1 MTPEASTTAEHTG
14 SKRDH
19 SPPAEPPAPD
29 TEENGQ
35 TESAKRQRF
44 DEDMNSESEDSDN
57 GVLQHPQSSGGKS
70 HNMHRSSAG
79 KTVGGGKRY
88 SAPPS
93 RNSPVDGENT
103 SDEESGESMSEEEPA
118 VPRAGR
124 GKGGGKM
131 FASKMLARKALST
144 SRHNSDSDGSSGDE
158 SPDDGDKP
166 MAPANAEP
174 YLSAPTTTQSI
185 QSHSNAQS
193 DHVMEGTTPTQTS
206 WQPETPNTAT
216 SRPPDS
222 DKPDYV
228 LKYSLVGHR
237 KGVSS
242 VKFSPDGNWLASA
255 SADKTVKLWNAY
267 NGKYDKTLEG
277 HGGGLSDVT
286 WSSDSRY
293 LATGSD
299 DKTVRIWD
307 RDSGRTLKILRGHTN
322 YVFCVCYN
330 PKSTLL
336 ASGSF
341 DETVRIWDVQTGKC
355 IRTLPAH
362 SDPVVALNFNR
373 DGSMIVTCS
382 YDGLI
387 RIWDITTGQCLKT
400 IVNDNNPAVSFVKF
414 SPNSKYILA
423 ATQDNTLRLW
433 NYHTGKCLKMYK
445 GHLNE
450 NYCCFGAFSVT
461 GGKWIVSGSEDHCI
475 YLWNLQNKEIVQK
488 LQGHTDV
495 VLCVDCHP
503 LKNIIA
509 SGSLNK
515 DKSVKIWKYDC

>member
-1 MTPEASTTAEHTG
+1 MSPEASDTMEQHAN

-19 SPPAEPPAPD
+19 SPSADVPAPD
-29 TEENGQ
+29 VEESGQ
-35 TESAKRQRF
+35 TEASKRQRL
-44 DEDMNSESEDSDN
+44 DDDSGSENESSDN
-57 GVLQHPQSSGGKS
+57 GLPQTSGGKS
-70 HNMHRSSAG
+70 HRPPAG

-88 SAPPS
+88 SAPAS
-93 RNSPVDGENT
+93 RKQSVDGDNT
-103 SDEESGESMSEEEPA
+103 SDEDLDESMSEEEPP
-118 VPRAGR
+118 VHRAGR

-131 FASKMLARKALST
+131 FSSKMLARKALSA
-144 SRHNSDSDGSSGDE
+144 SRHNSGSEDSSGEESQDDSD
-158 SPDDGDKP
+158 KP
-166 MAPANAEP
+166 AAPASAEV
-174 YLSAPTTTQSI
+174 LSPTLASTQTD
-185 QSHSNAQS
+185 QTHNNAQS
-193 DHVMEGTTPTQTS
+193 GLVSASATPTQT
-206 WQPETPNTAT
+206 PRLPGTPNPAAN
-216 SRPPDS
+216 RPPDTE
-222 DKPDYV
+222 KPDYV

-277 HGGGLSDVT
+277 HSGGLSDVA

-293 LATGSD
+293 LATASD
-299 DKTVRIWD
+299 DKSVRIWD

-341 DETVRIWDVQTGKC
+341 DETVRIWDVQSGKC

-362 SDPVVALNFNR
+362 SDPVAALNFNR

-400 IVNDNNPAVSFVKF
+400 IVNDSNPTVSFVKF

-423 ATQDNTLRLW
+423 ATHDSTLRLW
-433 NYHTGKCLKMYK
+433 NYHTGKCLKVYK
-445 GHLNE
+445 GHLNQD
-450 NYCCFGAFSVT
+450 YCCFGAFSVT
-461 GGKWIVSGSEDHCI
+461 GGKWIVSGSEDNCI

-509 SGSLNK
+509 SGALTK
-515 DKSVKIWKYDC
+515 DRSVKIWKYDC